1 MHCCCYFFFT
11 SYGHSENH
19 RFKYFSHFL
28 FCWLIVHYSRILLSH
43 LIRGQIICYWQTTV
57 FKGNRNLMVW
67 NGNDSIW
74 RAYWRMTVIIVKII
88 IIQPLCSS
96 HLITG
101 RAGTPCF
108 DVPLMYLTFRCWNV
122 TLYTLKNKGSLLALM
137 VPWRTFNIHEIFP
150 LHKKFLVVEKRF
162 RL

>member
-1 MHCCCYFFFT
+1 MNGALFF

-43 LIRGQIICYWQTTV
+43 LIIGQIICYWQTTV

-67 NGNDSIW
+67 NGMEIIPFEELIGAW
-74 RAYWRMTVIIVKII
+74 RLWNTVIIVKII
-88 IIQPLCSS
+88 IIQLLCSS
-96 HLITG
+96 HQITG

-122 TLYTLKNKGSLLALM
+122 TLYTLRVLYWHWWFHEEPLTFMKSFHCTKSSL
-137 VPWRTFNIHEIFP
+137 
-150 LHKKFLVVEKRF
+150 
-162 RL
+162 